1 MRRFALDPRLDHDTL
16 PIMALGLCDL
26 RLMNDSRWPWLIL
39 VPKRPDITE
48 MHDLSPLDQ
57 AMLTFETSL
66 VAGCMKTMLNAAKL
80 NIGMLGNVVPMLHL
94 HIIARQPGDTNWP
107 GPVWGVGT
115 REPYDDDVAARLVD
129 LFRERVLSA

>member
-1 MRRFALDPRLDHDTL
+1 MRGFALDPRLARDTL
-16 PIMALGLCDL
+16 PVMALGLCDL

-39 VPKRPDITE
+39 VPKRPGITE
-48 MHDLSPLDQ
+48 MHDLTPLDQ

-66 VAGCMKTMLNAAKL
+66 VAGCMKIMLKAAKL

-107 GPVWGVGT
+107 GPAWGVGT
-115 REPYDDDVAARLVD
+115 AQPYPDDEAMRLVD
-129 LFRERVLSA
+129 LFREKILAQ